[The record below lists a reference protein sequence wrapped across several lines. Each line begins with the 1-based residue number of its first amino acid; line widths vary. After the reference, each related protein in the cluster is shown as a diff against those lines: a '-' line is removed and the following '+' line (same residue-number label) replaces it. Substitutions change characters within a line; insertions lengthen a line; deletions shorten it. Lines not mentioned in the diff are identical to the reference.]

1 MRRKRQKFTIPSKYL
16 LLIMTCVCVL
26 FMAVTFFTD
35 FLASPLSNFAGGVI
49 LPFQSGISKVG
60 SWMNV
65 RSQELKSI
73 RDIMQENEAL
83 QAQVDALTIENNSLQ
98 QDKYE
103 LNNLRELYK
112 LDEEYADYRKVGAR
126 VVSKEAGN
134 WFHSF
139 VINKGSLDGLEPDM
153 NVMAGSGL
161 VGHITEVGDNW
172 AKVMAIIDDNSN
184 VSAMVLSTEDSCI
197 VQGNLETMDQ
207 GVITFSKLVNG
218 ETAVKEGDKVVT
230 SYISTKY
237 LPGILIGYVTQIQ
250 SDSNNLTSSGT
261 ITPAVDF
268 AHLEE
273 VLVITDQKASYTEAG
288 EKEYFYS
295 YNSPAVLYPAVYC
308 IQVACIRR
316 DRTESA
322 CDHHS
327 NFRIHVRTEMR
338 SLGRLFFRPVI

>member
-65 RSQELKSI
+65 RS
-73 RDIMQENEAL
+73 
-83 QAQVDALTIENNSLQ
+83 QVDALTIENNSLQ

-288 EKEYFYS
+288 E
-295 YNSPAVLYPAVYC
+295 N
-308 IQVACIRR
+308 
-316 DRTESA
+316 
-322 CDHHS
+322 
-327 NFRIHVRTEMR
+327 
-338 SLGRLFFRPVI
+338 

>member
-35 FLASPLSNFAGGVI
+35 FLTSPLSNFAGGVI

-288 EKEYFYS
+288 E
-295 YNSPAVLYPAVYC
+295 N
-308 IQVACIRR
+308 
-316 DRTESA
+316 
-322 CDHHS
+322 
-327 NFRIHVRTEMR
+327 
-338 SLGRLFFRPVI
+338 

>member
-65 RSQELKSI
+65 RSQELKTI

-184 VSAMVLSTEDSCI
+184 VSAMVLLQRI
-197 VQGNLETMDQ
+197 V
-207 GVITFSKLVNG
+207 V
-218 ETAVKEGDKVVT
+218 
-230 SYISTKY
+230 SYRAIWRRW
-237 LPGILIGYVTQIQ
+237 
-250 SDSNNLTSSGT
+250 
-261 ITPAVDF
+261 
-268 AHLEE
+268 
-273 VLVITDQKASYTEAG
+273 
-288 EKEYFYS
+288 
-295 YNSPAVLYPAVYC
+295 
-308 IQVACIRR
+308 IR
-316 DRTESA
+316 
-322 CDHHS
+322 
-327 NFRIHVRTEMR
+327 V
-338 SLGRLFFRPVI
+338 